1 MMEILHQILCSLNL
15 KALVKDVFFLYNLD
29 KIGVDIMPLEIF
41 KMTEVLNLL
50 HDTLEAEETINK
62 VSVFSPNGEK
72 YGYNQY
78 SLMIVMDFLIKYCI
92 VIKDTKNF
100 SYCIEEL
107 KKIIFSYN
115 DHKELVLSFNELL
128 GELIRLKLNLTNK
141 TSSDNKRKILL
152 YLYEEYIVN
161 GYMFHSFPSAFKEL
175 VEAKGIDAKAYSY
188 PIFYMKKLYYIFK
201 NHKYDD
207 MIPKYLLDGITSIS
221 ITDSPAMAYYYA
233 FRSPQYFC
241 NLVATSKYYKDNAS
255 YDYEAYYRKDMDACR
270 NNLLL
275 LAKHLNMTD
284 KEKDTVITAFEE
296 QWNLLDASNSL
307 PEIAFISRKDVG
319 KNSLYDIDEII
330 KKSKYEDLVVS
341 IARITDSRYS
351 HIRRYSPLFPLS
363 FTVKT
368 FPSYREVKANKFIVK
383 EKEEVVEK
391 KEKESVI
398 VPKRSVSYGYAS
410 ILSLL
415 GLIFISLGCT
425 LLIIFKHY
433 GIGGV

>member
-1 MMEILHQILCSLNL
+1 
-15 KALVKDVFFLYNLD
+15 
-29 KIGVDIMPLEIF
+29 MPLEIF
-41 KMTEVLNLL
+41 RLPEILNLL
-50 HDTLEAEETINK
+50 HDTLEDERTINK

-78 SLMIVMDFLIKYCI
+78 SLMIIMDFLIKYSI
-92 VIKDTKNF
+92 VIKDTKNL
-100 SYCIEEL
+100 SYCMEEL
-107 KKIIFSYN
+107 KKMVYSYN
-115 DHKELVLSFNELL
+115 DHKELVLWSNELL
-128 GELIRLKLNLTNK
+128 GELIRLKLNLIDK
-141 TSSDNKRKILL
+141 TSNENKRKILS

-175 VEAKGIDAKAYSY
+175 VEENGIDAKDYSY
-188 PIFYMKKLYYIFK
+188 PVFYMKKLYYIFK
-201 NHKYDD
+201 NHKYDE
-207 MIPKYLLDGITSIS
+207 MIPEYLLGGINSIS

-255 YDYEAYYRKDMDACR
+255 YDYEAYYRKDMESCR
-270 NNLLL
+270 NNLLF

-284 KEKDTVITAFEE
+284 KEKDTVITAFEK

-319 KNSLYDIDEII
+319 KNSLDDIDEII
-330 KKSKYEDLVVS
+330 KKSRYEDLVVS

-351 HIRRYSPLFPLS
+351 HIRRYTSLLPLS

-368 FPSYREVKANKFIVK
+368 FPSYREIKTNKFIVK
-383 EKEEVVEK
+383 KKEEVVEK
-391 KEKESVI
+391 KEVPVI
-398 VPKRSVSYGYAS
+398 VSKKSESYGYAS
-410 ILSLL
+410 IFSLL
-415 GLIFISLGCT
+415 GLLFISLGCT
-425 LLIIFKHY
+425 LIIIFRYY